1 VKLLRPD
8 LHLLTGC
15 YAVDALTGP
24 ELADFERHLERCS
37 SCATEVRGL
46 RAAAARLAM
55 AAAVQP
61 PPAMEERVLSAAT
74 RVRQLPPTVS
84 GKPRSHYT
92 RQIVASVSVAAAVSL
107 GAWHVVTQH
116 QLDDAQARNRA
127 IAAVLGSP
135 GARIES
141 IPTIAGGSLTAV
153 IAAGQRQAV
162 VTAAGMPSPPPGK
175 VYQVWLIN
183 ASGASSA
190 GLLPAAEAGRPAS
203 LLADG
208 ISPGDEIGV
217 TVEPAGGT
225 THPTTTPL
233 ALITGA

>member
-8 LHLLTGC
+8 MHLLTGC
-15 YAVDALTGP
+15 YAVDALAGP
-24 ELADFERHLERCS
+24 ELADFERHLEHCS

-55 AAAVQP
+55 AVAVEP
-61 PPAMEERVLSAAT
+61 PQAMQERVLSAAT
-74 RVRQLPPTVS
+74 RTRQLPPPVS
-84 GKPRSHYT
+84 GKARQHYV
-92 RQIVASVSVAAAVSL
+92 RQIVASASVAAAVSL

-116 QLDDAQARNRA
+116 QLDDARARDRS

-141 IPTIAGGSLTAV
+141 IRTTAGGNLIAV

-162 VTAAGMPSPPPGK
+162 VTAVGMPSPPAGK

-183 ASGASSA
+183 AAGARSA
-190 GLLPAAEAGRPAS
+190 GLMPAAQAGRTEP

-233 ALITGA
+233 AVITGA

>member
-24 ELADFERHLERCS
+24 ELADFERHLDRCA
-37 SCATEVRGL
+37 SCAIEVRGL
-46 RAAAARLAM
+46 QAAAARLAM
-55 AAAVQP
+55 AVSCE
-61 PPAMEERVLSAAT
+61 PPAAMQERVLSAAT
-74 RVRQLPPTVS
+74 RIRQLPPVVS
-84 GKPRSHYT
+84 GKTRVHYM
-92 RQIVASVSVAAAVSL
+92 RRVVASVSVAAAVSL
-107 GAWHVVTQH
+107 GAWHVVTQR
-116 QLDDAQARNRA
+116 QLDDTQARNRA

-141 IPTIAGGSLTAV
+141 MRTTAGGSLTAV

-162 VTAAGMPSPPPGK
+162 VSTAGMPSPPAGK
-175 VYQVWLIN
+175 VYQVWVISS
-183 ASGASSA
+183 AGARSA
-190 GLLPAAEAGRPAS
+190 GLLPAATAGRTEP

-208 ISPGDEIGV
+208 ISPGDQIGI

-233 ALITGA
+233 AVIAGA